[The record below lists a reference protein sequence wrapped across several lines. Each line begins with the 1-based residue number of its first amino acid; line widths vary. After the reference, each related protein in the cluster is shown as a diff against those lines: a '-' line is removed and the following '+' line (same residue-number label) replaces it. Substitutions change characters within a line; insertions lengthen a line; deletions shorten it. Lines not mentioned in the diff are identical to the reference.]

1 MLNNYKQFHLII
13 NTLSNAF
20 KFESEYKFLKTRK
33 FRFDFAQKELKIAIE
48 IEGGVYTN
56 GRHTRGKGF
65 ISDMQKYNLATL
77 NGWQLLRFTPQ
88 QTKKSETIQLIKEL
102 IDISE
107 LNKLLSN
114 KICYF

>member
-13 NTLSNAF
+13 NTLSNVF
-20 KFESEYKFLKTRK
+20 KFESEFKFLKNRK

-48 IEGGVYTN
+48 IEGGAYTN

-88 QTKKSETIQLIKEL
+88 QTNKIETIEMIKQLIES
-102 IDISE
+102 SE
-107 LNKLLSN
+107 LNKL
-114 KICYF
+114 IDIYQF